1 MSARDLEAALA
12 DLEDLARKGK
22 QPSHYAARH
31 LLLELGQALAAD
43 GVEACRGVLDRALAA
58 GSRLEPGWS
67 AAVREELALASAE
80 FARCLE
86 PRYLSLP
93 NYDLEYTQG
102 ARARLEDRLRAARA
116 LGFDLPERESEMVE
130 LADRVLG
137 TLTEKRAGRQGPA
150 GGTRPDVG

>member
-1 MSARDLEAALA
+1 MSARELEAAIA
-12 DLEDLARKGK
+12 DLEDLARRGR

-31 LLLELGQALAAD
+31 LLLELGEALAA
-43 GVEACRGVLDRALAA
+43 GGLEASRAALERALAA

-67 AAVREELALASAE
+67 AAVREELSLAAAE

-93 NYDLEYTQG
+93 NYDLEYTRG

-116 LGFDLPERESEMVE
+116 LGFELPDREGEMVE
-130 LADRVLG
+130 LADRVLASLMEQRG
-137 TLTEKRAGRQGPA
+137 GRERPPGA
-150 GGTRPDVG
+150 LRPDAG

>member
-1 MSARDLEAALA
+1 MSARDLEAAIT
-12 DLEDLARKGK
+12 DLEDLARRGR

-31 LLLELGQALAAD
+31 LLLELGEALAAD
-43 GVEACRGVLDRALAA
+43 GLEASRGPLDRALAA

-67 AAVREELALASAE
+67 AAVREELSLAAAE

-93 NYDLEYTQG
+93 NYDLEYTRG

-116 LGFDLPERESEMVE
+116 LGFELPEREGAMVE
-130 LADRVLG
+130 LADRVLA
-137 TLTEKRAGRQGPA
+137 TLAEKRPGREGPS
-150 GGTRPDVG
+150 GGRAPDGR